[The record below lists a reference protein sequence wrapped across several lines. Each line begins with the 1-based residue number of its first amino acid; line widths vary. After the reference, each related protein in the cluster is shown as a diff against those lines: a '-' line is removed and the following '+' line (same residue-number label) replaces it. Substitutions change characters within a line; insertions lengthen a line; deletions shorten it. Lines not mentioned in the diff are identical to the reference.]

1 MITMPEPFDINQF
14 VRDRAEH
21 LIGEKGIIG
30 TSIIVFEFI
39 DEDGD
44 GGFSVLRP
52 PGTDWNEAMGV
63 LYRASK
69 VILESYERDRR
80 MQDDDESE
88 DY

>member
-1 MITMPEPFDINQF
+1 MHEQFNINEF
-14 VRDRAEH
+14 VRQRAEH
-21 LIGEKGIIG
+21 LIGENGIIG

-52 PGTDWNEAMGV
+52 PGTDWSEAMSI
-63 LYRASK
+63 LHKASK